1 MDVSRRRFV
10 KLGAAG
16 AAGLVAG
23 CRPFS
28 IREGWFR
35 SKGPYWPYMMGVQS
49 YCFRNF
55 TFIQA
60 IEKTREL
67 DLDFIEMFPGHLN
80 YQSDAKQKAAAKAKL
95 AECNV
100 KTNAYGVCGD
110 GALKDRKLWDF
121 CKEFGIGVLS
131 AHASKGT
138 FATLDKL
145 VAEYDIKVALHN
157 HGPGSMWA
165 TADQMVK
172 AIGDHDERIGVCL
185 DNGHLARAGDE
196 PVSAIRKIGKRLHG
210 MHLKDVDKDNKDVV
224 VGTGRTDLAGLFKA
238 LKDVDF
244 DGALSMEYELDAD
257 DPVPGLRRSLAGVR
271 KVLGT

>member
-1 MDVSRRRFV
+1 MDVSRRRFL

-23 CRPFS
+23 CRRFS
-28 IREGWFR
+28 IRDGWFR
-35 SKGPYWPYMMGVQS
+35 PRPYWPYMMGVQS
-49 YCFRNF
+49 FCFRNF
-55 TFIQA
+55 TLIQA

-67 DLDFIEMFPGHLN
+67 GLDFIEPYPKHWN
-80 YQSDAKQKAAAKAKL
+80 YKGDARQKAAVKAKL

-100 KTNAYGVCGD
+100 RTNAYGVCGD
-110 GALKDRKLWDF
+110 DALKDRKLWDF

-131 AHASKGT
+131 ANASKES
-138 FATLDKL
+138 FAALDKL
-145 VAEYDIKVALHN
+145 VAEYDIKIALHN
-157 HGPGSMWA
+157 HWPKSMWK
-165 TADQMVK
+165 TADQMLE

-185 DNGHLARAGDE
+185 DTGHLARAGDE
-196 PVSAIRKIGKRLHG
+196 PVSAVRKIGKRLHG
-210 MHLKDVDKDNKDVV
+210 MHLKDVNKDNHDVV

-244 DGALSMEYELDAD
+244 DGPLSLEYELDAD
-257 DPVPGLRRSLAGVR
+257 DPVPGMRRSLAGVR

>member
-1 MDVSRRRFV
+1 MDVSRRRFM
-10 KLGAAG
+10 KLGATG
-16 AAGLVAG
+16 AVGLVAG

-35 SKGPYWPYMMGVQS
+35 PKRSYWPYMMGVQS
-49 YCFRNF
+49 YSFRKF

-60 IEKTREL
+60 IEKAREL
-67 DLDFIEMFPGHLN
+67 GLDFIEVFPGHLN
-80 YQSDAKQKAAAKAKL
+80 YQSDARQKAAVEAKL

-100 KTNAYGVCGD
+100 KANAYGVCGD
-110 GALKDRKLWDF
+110 GALKDRKLWQF
-121 CKEFGIGVLS
+121 CKEFGIDVLS

-138 FATLDKL
+138 FAALDKL
-145 VAEYDIKVALHN
+145 VAEYDVKIALHN
-157 HGPGSMWA
+157 HGPGAMWA
-165 TADQMVK
+165 TADQMLE

-185 DNGHLARAGDE
+185 DTGHLMRAGDE

-210 MHLKDVDKDNKDVV
+210 MHLKDVNKDNHDVI

-238 LKDVDF
+238 LEDVDF
-244 DGALSMEYELDAD
+244 DGALSLEYELDAD
-257 DPVPGLRRSLAGVR
+257 NPMPGMRRSLAAVR